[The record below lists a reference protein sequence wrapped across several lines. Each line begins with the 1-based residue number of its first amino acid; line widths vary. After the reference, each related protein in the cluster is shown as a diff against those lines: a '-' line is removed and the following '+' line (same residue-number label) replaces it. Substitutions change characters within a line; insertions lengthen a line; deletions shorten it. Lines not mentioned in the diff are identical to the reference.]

1 MYGPLKMM
9 AGRKYRP
16 NEREKQVEEDL
27 PWFGPLNYAND
38 AAFLAP
44 DYIRAGKKE
53 KKKSPTSTRKSWARA
68 CMRPLRTGQ
77 RQVLNWFTTAGLAVS
92 TSSSSQF
99 FVQIFFFF
107 FFYSVLKFTFSFLL
121 RTCWRAWSRDLLP
134 PLYRP
139 AFKGDG
145 ELAIRRFLLIFKWD
159 TNQMLQSSSKT
170 EWQNRK
176 KEEEIVG
183 KKNDTKRKK
192 KKNKER
198 GGGAAECFPV
208 SVHLDR
214 VRTGNSVGCDIY
226 TDWLWLLSLCYS
238 IDSRRMSRQRSL
250 FSLLLLL
257 YFILIFFFPFFHF
270 PFSPLKKPPLRH
282 SMNIGWKR
290 SRNSLRII
298 PPSTTTH
305 TKFFEWVKQDN
316 NEPIMK

>member
-1 MYGPLKMM
+1 
-9 AGRKYRP
+9 
-16 NEREKQVEEDL
+16 
-27 PWFGPLNYAND
+27 
-38 AAFLAP
+38 
-44 DYIRAGKKE
+44 
-53 KKKSPTSTRKSWARA
+53 
-68 CMRPLRTGQ
+68 MRPLRTGQ

-134 PLYRP
+134 PLSIVPRS
-139 AFKGDG
+139 KGTENWRSDASFWYLN
-145 ELAIRRFLLIFKWD
+145 ETRTRCFSRAAKQND
-159 TNQMLQSSSKT
+159 KT
-170 EWQNRK
+170 
-176 KEEEIVG
+176 G
-183 KKNDTKRKK
+183 KK
-192 KKNKER
+192 KKKSWGKKMTQNGRRRRIRREGEELR
-198 GGGAAECFPV
+198 NV
-208 SVHLDR
+208 SQSRSIWDR

-250 FSLLLLL
+250 FSLLLL

>member
-1 MYGPLKMM
+1 
-9 AGRKYRP
+9 
-16 NEREKQVEEDL
+16 
-27 PWFGPLNYAND
+27 
-38 AAFLAP
+38 
-44 DYIRAGKKE
+44 
-53 KKKSPTSTRKSWARA
+53 
-68 CMRPLRTGQ
+68 
-77 RQVLNWFTTAGLAVS
+77 
-92 TSSSSQF
+92 
-99 FVQIFFFF
+99 
-107 FFYSVLKFTFSFLL
+107 
-121 RTCWRAWSRDLLP
+121 
-134 PLYRP
+134 
-139 AFKGDG
+139 
-145 ELAIRRFLLIFKWD
+145 
-159 TNQMLQSSSKT
+159 MLQSSSKT

-183 KKNDTKRKK
+183 KKMTQDGRRRIRREGEELRN
-192 KKNKER
+192 
-198 GGGAAECFPV
+198 V
-208 SVHLDR
+208 SQSRSIWDR

-250 FSLLLLL
+250 FFSSSLL
-257 YFILIFFFPFFHF
+257 YFILFFHF